1 MTNIEQA
8 VEILNRISEM
18 GIKIS
23 IDDFGTGYSSL
34 AYLKRL
40 PVDELKIDR
49 LFVKQMITDRV
60 DATIVHSTVKMARD
74 LGLKVVAEGVEDQE
88 TSNLL
93 ADYSCDCGQGYFWS
107 RPVPSQDLERW
118 LEKTKAVVVV

>member
-1 MTNIEQA
+1 MTDIGQA
-8 VEILNRISEM
+8 VEILNQISKM

-23 IDDFGTGYSSL
+23 VDDFGTGYSSL

-40 PVDELKIDR
+40 PVNELKIDR
-49 LFVKQMITDRV
+49 IFVKQITTDRI
-60 DATIVHSTVKMARD
+60 DATIVQSTVRMARD

-93 ADYSCDCGQGYFWS
+93 ATYDCDCGQGYFWS
-107 RPVPSQDLERW
+107 RPVPSQELELW
-118 LEKTKAVVVV
+118 LAKTKAVVVV